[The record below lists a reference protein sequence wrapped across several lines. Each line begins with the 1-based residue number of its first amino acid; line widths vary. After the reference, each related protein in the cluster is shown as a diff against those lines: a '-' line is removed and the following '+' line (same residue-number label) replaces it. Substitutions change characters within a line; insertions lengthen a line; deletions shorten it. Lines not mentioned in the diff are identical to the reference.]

1 MMNTKFDE
9 LTKVLAQSQ
18 TRCGALEKFRAASAS
33 IALAALLAATVA
45 TSVATLSPLIELSQ
59 PNPVGG
65 CDDGFRLPGTCTIND
80 AAEPYA
86 VVNPI
91 NPNNVVASWIFGP
104 AQNIVSGVS
113 RNGGRT
119 WQQVSI
125 PLTICSGGPY
135 AGAGD
140 PGLSFAPNGD

>member
-1 MMNTKFDE
+1 EGDRLTGAEAITTSSNSCALNVAAGSASVTRQSRQRTTKHERKNMNNQFD
-9 LTKVLAQSQ
+9 KPIRSKAQSQ

-45 TSVATLSPLIELSQ
+45 TSAATLSPLIELSQ

-65 CDDGFRLPGTCTIND
+65 CDDGFRLPGTWTIND

-91 NPNNVVASWIFGP
+91 NPNNVVASW
-104 AQNIVSGVS
+104 
-113 RNGGRT
+113 
-119 WQQVSI
+119 
-125 PLTICSGGPY
+125 
-135 AGAGD
+135 
-140 PGLSFAPNGD
+140 